1 MQNKN
6 KSITFNSIEKGI
18 LKDLLKIHIK
28 GVIKQQEKT
37 NKRLKKKG
45 LLNEFEPI
53 KNLDKY
59 DCYEFEYI
67 EILEKISNKLNL
79 SKKQNTILD
88 NLYN

>member
-1 MQNKN
+1 MLNKN
-6 KSITFNSIEKGI
+6 KPITFNSIEKGI

-28 GVIKQQEKT
+28 GIIKQQEKT

-53 KNLDKY
+53 KNLDKH
-59 DCYEFEYI
+59 DCYEFKYI
-67 EILEKISNKLNL
+67 ETLEKISNKLNL
-79 SKKQNTILD
+79 SKKQNIILD